1 MILTTQMTAQ
11 QLQLLISNYIHIA
24 ISISISIRNRSAT
37 LSLPLQSPVNNKN
50 IINIIFNEELE

>member
-1 MILTTQMTAQ
+1 MTAQ